1 LLAACSWRLLLPML
15 LLLLLLLL
23 VPLLLLLALGWLFS
37 DLLQA
42 DGSYQASGH
51 ACVTASTDHSTTQ

>member
-1 LLAACSWRLLLPML
+1 LLLPML

-42 DGSYQASGH
+42 RRQLSGEWPCMCDSKYRPQH
-51 ACVTASTDHSTTQ
+51 HTMILFGH